1 MEGGTLVKETRQV
14 GDGQWD
20 MEKPRA
26 DTIRACSVYQKLK
39 ENLKSADMII

>member
-14 GDGQWD
+14 GDR
-20 MEKPRA
+20 EKPRA

-39 ENLKSADMII
+39 ENLKSADMAI